1 MILTNQHTQQAHQ
14 RHADEV
20 ADLLLAV
27 LYSSGFTEPNTREAA
42 FQGGELQALFRE
54 NVEKILGESYRI
66 TDDDINNLLASGYS
80 QDAIFEITVSAALGA
95 ATKRLEAGLSA
106 LKKAG

>member
-1 MILTNQHTQQAHQ
+1 MTLTNQHLQQAHR
-14 RHADEV
+14 RHANEV
-20 ADLLLAV
+20 EDLLLAV
-27 LYSSGFTEPNTREAA
+27 LHSPGVTEPNIREAA
-42 FQGGELQALFRE
+42 FQGGELPARFTE
-54 NVEKILGESYRI
+54 YVDKIFGESYRI
-66 TDDDINNLLASGYS
+66 TDDDINKLLASGYS